1 MQETYFCKK
10 GILKKFFPI
19 LTWLPNYS
27 GSTFKSDFI
36 AGITVSFLLIPQG
49 MAYALI
55 AGLPP
60 IYGLYAALSPQIIYA
75 LLGTSKQ
82 LAVGP
87 VAMDSLL
94 VAAGLGT
101 ISILGP
107 EEYIQSAILLAFLS
121 GTIQFL
127 LGLFKM
133 GFLVS
138 FLSKPLIKGFTS
150 GAAII
155 IGLSQVKHMLGIS
168 LHQSNKIQL
177 FAISLVNSEISIHFP
192 TLMIGVISIFILLIL
207 KKWTPK
213 IPSALV
219 VVILSSLW
227 VYFGKQYQEG
237 VAVVGLVPGGLPSF
251 NTPNFNI
258 ETIKNLIPI
267 SLTLA
272 IVGYL
277 ESISISKTIA
287 EKYKYYQLNPNQEL
301 IALGSSNIIGS
312 LFQSYPTTGGFSR
325 TAVNDQAGARSG
337 VASLICALV
346 VAITVS
352 FFTQWFFYLPKA
364 VLGSIIIVAVIQLID
379 IKYAIRLYNS
389 RKDEFAIL
397 LFTFILT
404 LFVGISQGIIYGIIL
419 SLLLLVYRASKPH
432 YAFLGRIGSTNYFQN
447 IERFP
452 DEVTVREDLIILKF
466 DAQLFFGNIEF
477 FKQLVFDA
485 VEKNSK
491 KIKGFII
498 NARSINYIDS
508 TAAEELVVIIKKLQK
523 KDIRVMIVGAI
534 DPSRDII
541 INSKLIDVL
550 KRQNLFVTSGD
561 ATNSFDGISKKTPL
575 QKKLS
580 RQYNPMD

>member
-1 MQETYFCKK
+1 
-10 GILKKFFPI
+10 
-19 LTWLPNYS
+19 
-27 GSTFKSDFI
+27 
-36 AGITVSFLLIPQG
+36 

-75 LLGTSKQ
+75 ILGTSRQ

-107 EEYIQSAILLAFLS
+107 ENYIQTAILLALLV
-121 GTIQFL
+121 GIIQFL
-127 LGLFKM
+127 LGLLKM

-138 FLSKPLIKGFTS
+138 FLSKPLIRGFTS

-155 IGLSQVKHMLGIS
+155 IGLSQIKHILGVP
-168 LHQSNKIQL
+168 LLQSNKIQL
-177 FAISLVNSEISIHFP
+177 FAISIVKSEMAIHYP
-192 TLMIGVISIFILLIL
+192 TLVIGLISIFSLLIL
-207 KKWTPK
+207 KKWNPK
-213 IPSALV
+213 VPSALV
-219 VVILSSLW
+219 VVVLSSLW
-227 VYFGKQYQEG
+227 VCFGKQYDEG
-237 VAVVGLVPGGLPSF
+237 VAVVGFVPSGLPSF
-251 NTPNFNI
+251 NIPHF
-258 ETIKNLIPI
+258 EFDTIKNLIPI

-272 IVGYL
+272 IIGYM

-287 EKYKYYQLNPNQEL
+287 EKHKYYRLDPNQEL
-301 IALGSSNIIGS
+301 IALGTSNIFGS

-325 TAVNDQAGARSG
+325 TAVNDQSGAKTG
-337 VASLICALV
+337 FASIVCALI
-346 VAITVS
+346 VAIILS
-352 FFTQWFFYLPKA
+352 FFTHWFFYLPKA
-364 VLGSIIIVAVIQLID
+364 VLGAIIIVAVIQLID

-389 RKDEFAIL
+389 RKDEFAVL
-397 LFTFILT
+397 SLTFILT
-404 LFVGISQGIIYGIIL
+404 LFVGITQGILFGIIL
-419 SLLLLVYRASKPH
+419 SLLLLVYRVSKPH
-432 YAFLGRIGSTNYFQN
+432 YAFLGRIRNTNYFQN

-452 DEVTVREDLIILKF
+452 DEVTVREDLVILKF

-477 FKQLVFDA
+477 FKKLVFEA

-508 TAAEELVVIIKKLQK
+508 TAAEELVLIIKKLQK
-523 KDIRVMIVGAI
+523 KDIRVMVVGAI

-541 INSKLIDVL
+541 INSKLIDIL
-550 KRQNLFVTSGD
+550 KKQNLFVTSGD
-561 ATNSFDGISKKTPL
+561 ATDSFDGVSKKTAL